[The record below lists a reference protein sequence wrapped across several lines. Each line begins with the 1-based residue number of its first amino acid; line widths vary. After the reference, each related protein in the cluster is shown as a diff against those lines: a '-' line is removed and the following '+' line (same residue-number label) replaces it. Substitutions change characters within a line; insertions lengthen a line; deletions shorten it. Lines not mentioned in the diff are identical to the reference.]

1 MSENSFKTWMA
12 DLPQETTCVPLCS
25 MAIPGKKYNNK
36 RETTLVKLLVTIIS
50 ESFYTAWNMDLD
62 ILSTY
67 SIFVINAIISIKCI
81 SPPPPEGPN

>member
-36 RETTLVKLLVTIIS
+36 RETTLVKLLVTVNHFTQLEIWT
-50 ESFYTAWNMDLD
+50 F
-62 ILSTY
+62 
-67 SIFVINAIISIKCI
+67 F
-81 SPPPPEGPN
+81 PPIPFLL